1 MSKSLKWTIDDINK
15 SKISDLSKAK
25 VLSDINTCKKTE
37 TPAEA
42 KKSVLVNKISLE
54 KEYIKAVLKE
64 LQKKKIIPGYVEE
77 LRFHP
82 KRRFRF
88 DWAIPDLKIAIE
100 YEGLISKKSR
110 HTTLTGYSNDTR
122 KYALAVI
129 EGWRVLRYTALTY
142 ENIEKDLKLLIS
154 RI

>member
-1 MSKSLKWTIDDINK
+1 MSKNLKWTLDDIRK
-15 SKISDLSKAK
+15 SKISDLNKQK
-25 VLSDINTCKKTE
+25 IINDINTCKKTE
-37 TPAEA
+37 TPAEV
-42 KKSVLVNKISLE
+42 KKSVSVRKISLE
-54 KEYIKAVLKE
+54 KEYIKAILKDLE
-64 LQKKKIIPGYVEE
+64 KNKVISGYVEE
-77 LRFHP
+77 LKFHP

-88 DWAIPDLKIAIE
+88 DWAIPDMKIAIE